1 MNAGKKPASSK
12 SESPAWRD
20 AMRAFVQAGKLRK
33 ARRFLE
39 KEIRDGAED
48 PELHC
53 ALGQMLLNGEGGAAD
68 PGRAARA
75 FEQAA
80 LAGHA
85 SACYYLALLYL
96 NGTGVEQDFAIA
108 ARYLRRARRAG
119 IAEATCALGTLYRE
133 GFGVSQNRTKAK
145 ALYREAGNGGVAMA
159 WLLLGKMLL
168 ESSRK
173 ADWEHAR
180 ELCLLA
186 AKAGDEGARSFVTEQ
201 GWK

>member
-1 MNAGKKPASSK
+1 MKAGKKPAPSK
-12 SESPAWRD
+12 TERPAWRD

-39 KEIRDGAED
+39 KEILDGAKD

-53 ALGQMLLNGEGGAAD
+53 AFGQMLLNGEGGAAD
-68 PGRAARA
+68 PARAARA

-80 LAGHA
+80 LAGHGA
-85 SACYYLALLYL
+85 ACYYLALLFL

-108 ARYLRRARRAG
+108 ARYLRRAHRAG
-119 IAEATCALGTLYRE
+119 VAEASCALGTLYRE
-133 GFGVSQNRTKAK
+133 GFGVPRNRTRAK

-168 ESSRK
+168 ESPRK
-173 ADWEHAR
+173 ADREHAR

-186 AKAGDEGARSFVTEQ
+186 AKAGDEGARSFVAER